1 MLFYKVKTKA
11 KDLGAKKLLSKMPYN
26 SKAILQK
33 SIDRL
38 YESEGLH
45 LWLKEGYDL
54 VLDAKTFFI
63 KLSLALGYEEKI
75 INNAIEQAIN
85 LQNEIDRFKDSYI
98 FVDTKFKRTTEPVL
112 VLSALESSRRISLF
126 NVNKL
131 LFKDEREILN
141 IVANMVKEH
150 YDYHLGELS
159 TWGKIDAYQ
168 LNLFDKIY
176 IFNTKGELLKDKE
189 SSPESIA
196 VMKLKNK

>member
-98 FVDTKFKRTTEPVL
+98 FVDTKFKRTTESV
-112 VLSALESSRRISLF
+112 VMLSMLENSRRIPLYED
-126 NVNKL
+126 NKF
-131 LFKDEREILN
+131 LFKNSGEVLN
-141 IVANMVKEH
+141 LVSNMVKEH
-150 YDYHLGELS
+150 YTYQLGELPI
-159 TWGKIDAYQ
+159 WGKIHTYQ

-189 SSPESIA
+189 PSLESI
-196 VMKLKNK
+196 VMMKLKNK

>member
-1 MLFYKVKTKA
+1 M
-11 KDLGAKKLLSKMPYN
+11 
-26 SKAILQK
+26 
-33 SIDRL
+33 
-38 YESEGLH
+38 
-45 LWLKEGYDL
+45 
-54 VLDAKTFFI
+54 
-63 KLSLALGYEEKI
+63 GYEEKD
-75 INNAIEQAIN
+75 INSAIEQAII
-85 LQNEIDRFKDSYI
+85 LQDEIDRFKDSYI